1 MTVNVTEPKNT
12 VTVNGVTRVITVKTQ
27 GTQGANFSSLNKS
40 MIDTNVADGSIP
52 YYDAASGT
60 YRADQTTTKLT
71 LVVIPDINPLFTILE
86 NSVGSA
92 PS

>member
-52 YYDAASGT
+52 FSITDSRNTLDPFSCLAVSFASV
-60 YRADQTTTKLT
+60 A
-71 LVVIPDINPLFTILE
+71 IILPYE
-86 NSVGSA
+86 IFA
-92 PS
+92 

>member
-1 MTVNVTEPKNT
+1 MTVNVTEQKNT

-40 MIDTNVADGSIP
+40 MVDTNVADGSIP

-71 LVVIPDINPLFTILE
+71 LVDGGNF
-86 NSVGSA
+86 
-92 PS
+92 

>member
-1 MTVNVTEPKNT
+1 MTVNVTEQKNT

-27 GTQGANFSSLNKS
+27 GTQGASFSSLNKS

-71 LVVIPDINPLFTILE
+71 LVDGGNF
-86 NSVGSA
+86 
-92 PS
+92 

>member
-27 GTQGANFSSLNKS
+27 GTQGANFSFLNKS

-71 LVVIPDINPLFTILE
+71 LVDGGNF
-86 NSVGSA
+86 
-92 PS
+92 

>member
-40 MIDTNVADGSIP
+40 MIDTNEADGSIP

-71 LVVIPDINPLFTILE
+71 LVDGGNF
-86 NSVGSA
+86 
-92 PS
+92 

>member
-12 VTVNGVTRVITVKTQ
+12 VTINGTTRVITVKTQ
-27 GTQGANFSSLNKS
+27 GTQGANFSSSNKS
-40 MIDTNVADGSIP
+40 MVDTNVADGSIP

-71 LVVIPDINPLFTILE
+71 LVDGGNF
-86 NSVGSA
+86 
-92 PS
+92 

>member
-60 YRADQTTTKLT
+60 YRADQTTTKVT
-71 LVVIPDINPLFTILE
+71 LVDGGNF
-86 NSVGSA
+86 
-92 PS
+92 

>member
-71 LVVIPDINPLFTILE
+71 LVDGRNF
-86 NSVGSA
+86 
-92 PS
+92 

>member
-40 MIDTNVADGSIP
+40 MIDTNVADGAIP

-71 LVVIPDINPLFTILE
+71 LVDGGNF
-86 NSVGSA
+86 
-92 PS
+92 

>member
-1 MTVNVTEPKNT
+1 MTVNVTELKNT

-71 LVVIPDINPLFTILE
+71 LVDGGNF
-86 NSVGSA
+86 
-92 PS
+92 

>member
-1 MTVNVTEPKNT
+1 MTVNVTEQKNT

-27 GTQGANFSSLNKS
+27 GTQGASFSSLNKS

-60 YRADQTTTKLT
+60 YRADPVSYTHLT
-71 LVVIPDINPLFTILE
+71 LPTIY
-86 NSVGSA
+86 SV
-92 PS
+92 

>member
-60 YRADQTTTKLT
+60 YRADPTTTKLT
-71 LVVIPDINPLFTILE
+71 VVDGGNF
-86 NSVGSA
+86 
-92 PS
+92 

>member
-71 LVVIPDINPLFTILE
+71 LVDGGNF
-86 NSVGSA
+86 
-92 PS
+92 

>member
-1 MTVNVTEPKNT
+1 MTVNVTEQKNT
-12 VTVNGVTRVITVKTQ
+12 VTVNGITRVITVKTQ

-40 MIDTNVADGSIP
+40 MVDTNVADGSIP

-71 LVVIPDINPLFTILE
+71 LVDGGNF
-86 NSVGSA
+86 
-92 PS
+92 

>member
-1 MTVNVTEPKNT
+1 MTVNVTEQKNT

-27 GTQGANFSSLNKS
+27 GTQGASFSSLNKS
-40 MIDTNVADGSIP
+40 MVDTNVADGSIP

-71 LVVIPDINPLFTILE
+71 LVDGGNF
-86 NSVGSA
+86 
-92 PS
+92 

>member
-1 MTVNVTEPKNT
+1 MTVNVTEQKNT

-27 GTQGANFSSLNKS
+27 GTQGASFSSLNKS

-60 YRADQTTTKLT
+60 YRADQTTTKLS
-71 LVVIPDINPLFTILE
+71 LVDGGNF
-86 NSVGSA
+86 
-92 PS
+92 

>member
-27 GTQGANFSSLNKS
+27 GTQGASFSGTNKN
-40 MIDTNVADGSIP
+40 MLDTNVADGSIP
-52 YYDAASGT
+52 YYDAAAGV

-71 LVVIPDINPLFTILE
+71 LVDGGNF
-86 NSVGSA
+86 
-92 PS
+92 

>member
-1 MTVNVTEPKNT
+1 
-12 VTVNGVTRVITVKTQ
+12 
-27 GTQGANFSSLNKS
+27 

-71 LVVIPDINPLFTILE
+71 LVDGGNF
-86 NSVGSA
+86 
-92 PS
+92 

>member
-1 MTVNVTEPKNT
+1 MTVNVTEPKNI

-27 GTQGANFSSLNKS
+27 GTQGASFSGTN
-40 MIDTNVADGSIP
+40 MIDANVADGSIP

-71 LVVIPDINPLFTILE
+71 LVDGGNF
-86 NSVGSA
+86 
-92 PS
+92 

>member
-27 GTQGANFSSLNKS
+27 GTQGASFSSLNKS

-71 LVVIPDINPLFTILE
+71 LVDGGNF
-86 NSVGSA
+86 
-92 PS
+92 